1 MPVALLAL
9 DRGGR
14 VVSTNTRARVWFGL
28 DGSSI
33 GLSLP
38 ELPFFDT
45 FADLEP
51 ALTLSRREQHPV
63 ELARVAWAFAGGVTL
78 ELLVRLAALHDGESW
93 LGTSVVVED
102 VSALAELER
111 EVGRLETERDL
122 AVRETAVSLA
132 ELQDTSTELRAA
144 TTELGLAND
153 QLQALTEEL
162 QRVTGR
168 ALLKAGGAAGAGA
181 SAAASGTGSGDPLV
195 AQLRRLAADEVVA
208 ARQLAASLLASL
220 GVAALVLDE
229 HLDVQA
235 WNRDAE
241 KLWELGSDAL
251 RGRNAL
257 LLDTGIPAAGFQEA
271 LRLCA
276 TGAAGTE
283 AGISGVDPQGRVLA
297 VTCRRFA
304 GRTNGPAIL
313 VLAGSGERPT
323 RPRQTPD

>member
-9 DRGGR
+9 DRGCR
-14 VVSTNTRARVWFGL
+14 VVSANTRARAWFGL
-28 DGSSI
+28 DASSI
-33 GLSLP
+33 GLPLA

-45 FADLEP
+45 LADLEP
-51 ALTLSRREQHPV
+51 SLALARREDRPI
-63 ELARVAWAFAGGVTL
+63 ELMRVAWAPVDAGAL
-78 ELLVRLAALHDGESW
+78 ELLVRLTALHDGESR

-102 VSALAELER
+102 VSALVALQR

-122 AVRETAVSLA
+122 AVREAAASLA

-153 QLQALTEEL
+153 QLQALTDEL
-162 QRVTGR
+162 QQVTGR
-168 ALLKAGGAAGAGA
+168 SLREIGGGAGA
-181 SAAASGTGSGDPLV
+181 SAASETGSGDPLV
-195 AQLRRLAADEVVA
+195 AQLRRLAADEVVT

-220 GVAALVLDE
+220 GVAALVLDAR
-229 HLDVQA
+229 LDVQA
-235 WNRDAE
+235 WNHDAE
-241 KLWELGSDAL
+241 KQWELGADAL

-257 LLDTGIPAAGFQEA
+257 LLDTGIPAAELQEA

-283 AGISGVDPQGRVLA
+283 ASVAGVDPQGRVLA

-304 GRTNGPAIL
+304 GRTSGPAIL
-313 VLAGSGERPT
+313 VLAGVGGASHSTAE
-323 RPRQTPD
+323 DAD